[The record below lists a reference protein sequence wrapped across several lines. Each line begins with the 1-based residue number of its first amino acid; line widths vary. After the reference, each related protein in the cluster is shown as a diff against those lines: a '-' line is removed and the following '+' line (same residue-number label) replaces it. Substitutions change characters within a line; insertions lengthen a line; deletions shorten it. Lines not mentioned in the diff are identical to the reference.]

1 MVVGVVASFGL
12 VAAVL
17 TWSTL
22 AVLVFFGCAT
32 TVTAAVTASRWIGA
46 ADGGPVPW
54 RSSIRRLVTVALL
67 GGTGAVCV
75 VGLCLVLRTWAFLVV
90 ALAVATSP
98 SALRFCRTRLGHRE
112 PHRASPP
119 RAPETEPAT
128 TSAAPPASAA
138 AELSDDGLC
147 LAWRI
152 SYTAL
157 QRPLSLANRAR
168 LVQARQEYLDEIE
181 RRNPDGL
188 RAWLDSG
195 ARASGDP
202 SSYLAWTD
210 EQRRVD

>member
-1 MVVGVVASFGL
+1 MVVGAVASFGL

-22 AVLVFFGCAT
+22 ALLVFFGCAT

-54 RSSIRRLVTVALL
+54 RSSTRRLVTAAVL
-67 GGTGAVCV
+67 GGAGAVCV
-75 VGLCLVLRTWAFLVV
+75 VGLCLVLGTWAFLVV
-90 ALAVATSP
+90 ALAAATSP
-98 SALRFCRTRLGHRE
+98 AAFRFCAARLGRHEPDRE
-112 PHRASPP
+112 GRP
-119 RAPETEPAT
+119 RAPEPEPAST
-128 TSAAPPASAA
+128 AARTSAA

-195 ARASGDP
+195 ARAAGDP
-202 SSYLAWTD
+202 SSFLTGSD